1 MNERV
6 IRAAY
11 DNETIVVYQAYHKG
25 IAASAVKHQTFVSPP
40 FKKDR
45 MTWIKPSFLWMM
57 YRSGWATKENQEHVL
72 AISIKRESFEWA
84 LDNACISHFDSS
96 LHGAHEEWKA
106 QLEAT
111 PVRVQ
116 WDPEKDLFLQALP
129 YRSIQIGISG
139 IGVEKYMTD
148 WIVKVDDIT
157 ERCHNIHQ
165 LIQDEKIEQAKE
177 LLPVEAIYPLP
188 ENIGLKV
195 NADY

>member
-1 MNERV
+1 MKERI

-11 DNETIVVYQAYHKG
+11 DEETIVVYQAYHKG
-25 IAASAVKHQTFVSPP
+25 IAASAVKHQTFRSSS
-40 FKKDR
+40 FKIDR

-72 AISIKRESFEWA
+72 AIRIKRESFEWA
-84 LDNACISHFDSS
+84 LDNSCISHYDSS
-96 LHGAHEEWKA
+96 LHSSHEEWKA
-106 QLEAT
+106 QLQAT

-139 IGVEKYMTD
+139 IGVEKYVKD
-148 WIVKVDDIT
+148 WIVQIDDIT
-157 ERCHNIHQ
+157 EQCHTIHQ
-165 LIQDEKIEQAKE
+165 LIQSKQIEQAKE
-177 LLPVEAIYPLP
+177 LLPVEEIYPLP
-188 ENIGLKV
+188 EGIAVKV